1 MMVDYQILA
10 LEIQEAQ
17 PSRDAHL
24 IAEWCLDIYPCS
36 RYAMRQYVRQL
47 IIDVLRGNS
56 NEF

>member
-1 MMVDYQILA
+1 MIVDYQILA

-17 PSRDAHL
+17 PYRDAHL

-47 IIDVLRGNS
+47 IIDVLRVKK
-56 NEF
+56 

>member
-1 MMVDYQILA
+1 MIIDYKSLA

-24 IAEWCLDIYPCS
+24 IAEWCLDIYPLS

-47 IIDVLRGNS
+47 IIDTLG
-56 NEF
+56 E